1 MDKIESRYKETKK
14 RLEILRKEMEETE
27 QTFKEKETEM
37 LKEIDLQKFELRMI
51 ENILDFAS
59 FETIR
64 IRRIERLEKSLKKEL
79 IQKVTLHGQF
89 CIFTH
94 SAKLKFNY

>member
-1 MDKIESRYKETKK
+1 
-14 RLEILRKEMEETE
+14 MEEAE
-27 QTFKEKETEM
+27 QNFKEEETEM

-64 IRRIERLEKSLKKEL
+64 FRRIERLEKSLKKEL
-79 IQKVTLHGQF
+79 MQKV
-89 CIFTH
+89 
-94 SAKLKFNY
+94 KV

>member
-1 MDKIESRYKETKK
+1 
-14 RLEILRKEMEETE
+14 MEETE

-79 IQKVTLHGQF
+79 IQKVTVG
-89 CIFTH
+89 IFLFH
-94 SAKLKFNY
+94 SFSERERMEKFHKSFSISVKE

>member
-1 MDKIESRYKETKK
+1 
-14 RLEILRKEMEETE
+14 MEETE

-79 IQKVTLHGQF
+79 IQKVTVENRVYVLIQ
-89 CIFTH
+89 
-94 SAKLKFNY
+94 

>member
-1 MDKIESRYKETKK
+1 
-14 RLEILRKEMEETE
+14 MEEAE
-27 QTFKEKETEM
+27 QNFKEEETEM

-79 IQKVTLHGQF
+79 IQKVTVGN
-89 CIFTH
+89 FTH
-94 SAKLKFNY
+94 